1 MRIDESENS
10 TLQVRSE
17 YFSGLKGKHAH
28 GDGDEKP
35 AKKTN
40 AKKDKPE
47 EANDQAPVTKKGGK
61 AKKAKAKKAAK
72 AAQAGETSSEA
83 ESAEDMDDSDHN
95 HHNQQ
100 HNHNHQNP
108 TTTPKEITAADR
120 KKAKKQREKDSK
132 RDPADLMDPHNI
144 KPVRAA
150 GADEDLK
157 AQIAKFEFK
166 CSACPFGTDT
176 NEEFKSHFKSEW
188 HKINLKRKV
197 AEQDP
202 LTEEQFKE
210 LVILKEFA

>member
-17 YFSGLKGKHAH
+17 YFSGLKGKPGH
-28 GDGDEKP
+28 GDHDEKP
-35 AKKTN
+35 TKKAN
-40 AKKDKPE
+40 AKKDRPE
-47 EANDQAPVTKKGGK
+47 EADEQGPTPKKGSK

-72 AAQAGETSSEA
+72 AAQAAETSSEG
-83 ESAEDMDDSDHN
+83 ESVEEDMDESAY
-95 HHNQQ
+95 QQ
-100 HNHNHQNP
+100 KPQA
-108 TTTPKEITAADR
+108 PKEVTAADR

-144 KPVRAA
+144 KPARAA
-150 GADEDLK
+150 GVDDDLK

-197 AEQDP
+197 AEQEP